1 MQVTA
6 NPFPFLSFPSQ
17 RGTLSGTR
25 SGRKTVDST
34 LQAPSAPLPAPAAA
48 GSESNAV
55 HGSITAASHGRRRSR
70 SRPIGQEKQKPRRG
84 QAGEQGQM
92 QPNRTRLGL
101 HPKPNKEEETARR
114 GVSSPC
120 SPSSQPC
127 APRKPPPPAPRRLSP
142 NPIGGAKFSEKSR
155 GAPDPGAP
163 YIARHMRSASPVAAG
178 LSPPRARTHLPPL

>member
-101 HPKPNKEEETARR
+101 HPKPKR
-114 GVSSPC
+114 S
-120 SPSSQPC
+120 
-127 APRKPPPPAPRRLSP
+127 RKPRGAASPPPARLRRSLALPASLLLL
-142 NPIGGAKFSEKSR
+142 IGGSLLIRSEEER
-155 GAPDPGAP
+155 NLARNREEPQTL
-163 YIARHMRSASPVAAG
+163 ARHI
-178 LSPPRARTHLPPL
+178 

>member
-1 MQVTA
+1 MQVNA

-114 GVSSPC
+114 GVAS
-120 SPSSQPC
+120 
-127 APRKPPPPAPRRLSP
+127 PPPARLRRSLALPASLLLLLL
-142 NPIGGAKFSEKSR
+142 GGSLLIRSEER
-155 GAPDPGAP
+155 NLARNREEPQTL
-163 YIARHMRSASPVAAG
+163 ARHI
-178 LSPPRARTHLPPL
+178 

>member
-1 MQVTA
+1 MYQDKTHRHRVYPAMRRSSDTQNYTIDLNLIKKILHLVQVTA

-101 HPKPNKEEETARR
+101 DPKPNKEEETARR
-114 GVSSPC
+114 G
-120 SPSSQPC
+120 
-127 APRKPPPPAPRRLSP
+127 AARRLLP
-142 NPIGGAKFSEKSR
+142 LLAF
-155 GAPDPGAP
+155 
-163 YIARHMRSASPVAAG
+163 VAALRSPQASSSSSAA
-178 LSPPRARTHLPPL
+178 LS